1 MRQIDFTHTFSSTL
15 LWESSFAF
23 ASVGGAN
30 GQDANLSSAKRHVA
44 GNLTG
49 FPVGGGWGP
58 GEYQRPDVQLA
69 FRVELGPRQTH
80 CEVWL

>member
-1 MRQIDFTHTFSSTL
+1 MRNRYAQIDFTHTFNSSL

-30 GQDANLSSAKRHVA
+30 GQDANLAVPNVGVA

-58 GEYQRPDVQLA
+58 GEYEARCTTGV
-69 FRVELGPRQTH
+69 R
-80 CEVWL
+80 C